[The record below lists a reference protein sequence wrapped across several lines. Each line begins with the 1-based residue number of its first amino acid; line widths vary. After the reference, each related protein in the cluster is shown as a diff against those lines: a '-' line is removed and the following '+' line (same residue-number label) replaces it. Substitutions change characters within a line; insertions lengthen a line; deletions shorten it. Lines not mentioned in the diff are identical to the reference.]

1 MKILKV
7 VILVLAAVFLNVFDQ
22 TTSAMAQ
29 DSLLEQLEQD
39 VKPMDNVVLG
49 TFKGT
54 RLINGHTIMTR
65 GAGNLDF
72 MISHRFGRLNSG
84 AYNFFGL
91 DEANIRLGLEYAFTD
106 RLTIGFGRNSFQK
119 VYDGFVK
126 YNFLRQQSGVRNM
139 PVSMTWY
146 SSVAVNTFKRPELPL
161 NFQRRLSYA
170 HQLLVARKFSENVSL
185 QLMPSYVHQNLV
197 PTEEDK
203 NDLFALGVGGSLK
216 LTKRT
221 SLNMEYYY
229 RANPNEND
237 GLYDVF
243 AIGFDIETG
252 GHVFQLHLTNAQA
265 MTETGFLPGSSG
277 DFWDGDIHF
286 GFNISRSFQL
296 KEKSKSW

>member
-1 MKILKV
+1 
-7 VILVLAAVFLNVFDQ
+7 
-22 TTSAMAQ
+22 MAQ
-29 DSLLEQLEQD
+29 DSLLEQLQQD
-39 VKPMDNVVLG
+39 VDPIENIVLG

-54 RLINGHTIMTR
+54 RLINGHTVMIR

-106 RLTIGFGRNSFQK
+106 RLTVGFGRNSFQK
-119 VYDGFVK
+119 VYDGFAK
-126 YNFLRQQSGVRNM
+126 YNFLRQQSGVRNI

-146 SSVAVNTFKRPELPL
+146 SSMAVNTFKRPELPL
-161 NFQRRLSYA
+161 NFQRRLSFA
-170 HQLLVARKFSENVSL
+170 HQILISRKFSKCVSL

-197 PTEEDK
+197 PTKEDK
-203 NDLFALGVGGSLK
+203 NDLIALGVGGSLK

-221 SLNMEYYY
+221 SLNLEYYY
-229 RANPNEND
+229 RVNPNEDD

-265 MTETGFLPGSSG
+265 MTETGFIPGTSG
-277 DFWDGDIHF
+277 NFWDGDIHF

-296 KEKSKSW
+296 KEKNKSW

>member
-1 MKILKV
+1 
-7 VILVLAAVFLNVFDQ
+7 
-22 TTSAMAQ
+22 MAQ
-29 DSLLEQLEQD
+29 DSLLEQLKQEAPPMKD
-39 VKPMDNVVLG
+39 VALG

-54 RLINGHTIMTR
+54 RLINGHSIMTR

-106 RLTIGFGRNSFQK
+106 RMTLGIGRNSFQK

-126 YNFLRQQSGVRNM
+126 YNLMQQQSGSKSI
-139 PVSMTWY
+139 PLSLTWY
-146 SSVAVNTFKRPELPL
+146 SSMAINTFKRPELPL

-170 HQLLVARKFSENVSL
+170 HQLLMARKFSEHVSL

-197 PTEEDK
+197 PSREDK
-203 NDLFALGVGGSLK
+203 NDLIALGAGGSFK

-221 SLNMEYYY
+221 SLNLEYYY
-229 RANPNEND
+229 RINPNKDND
-237 GLYDVF
+237 SYNVF

-252 GHVFQLHLTNAQA
+252 GHVFQLQLTNAQS
-265 MTETGFLPGSSG
+265 MTETGFLPGTTG
-277 DFWDGDIHF
+277 NFWDGDIHF

-296 KEKSKSW
+296 KENSKSW